1 MGGSMCRL
9 AVPESGREECT
20 VRRAA
25 SLTAACCMDLSVWLH
40 MLLCACP
47 WCVSVVRAIGVR

>member
-1 MGGSMCRL
+1 MCRL

-40 MLLCACP
+40 MLLCVCP